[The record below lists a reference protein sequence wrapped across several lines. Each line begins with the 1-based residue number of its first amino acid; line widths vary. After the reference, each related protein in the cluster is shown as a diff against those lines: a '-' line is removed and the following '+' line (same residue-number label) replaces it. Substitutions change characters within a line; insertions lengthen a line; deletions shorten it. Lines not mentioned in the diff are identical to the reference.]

1 MTQLKLDSDSF
12 LGKEN
17 YFATL
22 LIALLVLFLILPLF
36 AAHQPALAVVS
47 DLVFAMLMLAVIYT
61 LSENR
66 KHFYY
71 ALLLGLPAILLRGL
85 FWVYSEPYL
94 WVASF
99 FFGIGLLLFSALK
112 LLSFLMQVQKVNQ
125 ETINAALCVYL
136 SLGVAWGMIY
146 VSLETLYPGAFQL
159 AESAKEP
166 SLMVLEMLYYS
177 IVTMSTL
184 GYGDITP
191 VTPFAKNLSALEA
204 IVGQIYLTVL
214 VARLVS
220 LKIPQEEG
228 NQS

>member
-1 MTQLKLDSDSF
+1 MTQLKLDSDNL

-36 AAHQPALAVVS
+36 AAYQQALAVVS
-47 DLVFAMLMLAVIYT
+47 DLVFAMLMMAAIYT

-66 KHFYY
+66 KYLYY

-85 FWVYSEPYL
+85 SWIYSEQYL

-99 FFGIGLLLFSALK
+99 FFGIGLLLFSAFK

-136 SLGVAWGMIY
+136 SLGVVWGMIY
-146 VSLETLYPGAFQL
+146 VSLETLFPGAFKL

-177 IVTMSTL
+177 MVTMSTL

-204 IVGQIYLTVL
+204 IIGQIYLTVL

-220 LKIPQEEG
+220 LNIPQEKG